1 MSDTENPKCHSLSK
15 NEGLTNGGNN
25 VSSNVSEE
33 MTEVCCVRGYM
44 VLLETCTHQC
54 AAKCTNLN
62 RWLKK
67 KKKLIYDTLIIWF
80 ICIESFSNLSQH

>member
-62 RWLKK
+62 GWLKK
-67 KKKLIYDTLIIWF
+67 KKKVNI
-80 ICIESFSNLSQH
+80 